1 MKPNK
6 LSSRLLALA
15 LSLVLSLSL
24 SLPALAAG
32 EDGIIYIHTA
42 KDLCALSDSCA
53 YDAWSRGKTVL
64 LTADISLRGV
74 DFEPIASFS
83 GTFNGGG
90 HTISGLTLTKS
101 LSPAGLFLTLERGAF
116 VHALKVEGQVTP
128 GGTKEAVGGIVGRNY
143 GTLEECSFFG
153 VVKGDSAVGGIA
165 GRNEE
170 GGLIAN
176 CTASGSISANRYTG
190 GIAGYNLGTLR
201 ACINSAAVNTS
212 NVDSSLSLDDL
223 SIDPA
228 SSLTDL
234 VSVGAVESRNATS
247 DTGGIAGY
255 SSGSLLSCINRGAVG
270 YPHFGYNVGGGAGRS
285 DGFVDFCSNYGMIYG
300 RKDVGG
306 IVGQM
311 EPYLHLSL
319 RDDLIARLRA
329 ELDKLNALV
338 SSTLDDVDSTN
349 DHISSRLDSVSAYT
363 NAAVDDADSLAGQ
376 TTDFIDKNIGSVN
389 ELTDRAK
396 TVTDALPDILKAL
409 ETAEKHAG
417 DAIDALHQCDKDLT
431 LNAADRAELSA
442 ASGRIQTNSAKL
454 KAAANS
460 LNTAVNALK
469 EYLDG
474 GKTWN
479 TDAVRRLL
487 SDALAALSDAV
498 SALAEISTDMAK
510 IAAILSGFLKDAAPK
525 AHDDIQ
531 RALDALSDA
540 AASLDTATGKTRRL
554 IEDLNTRDDLTFYPL
569 GDGYQDTLDSL
580 FTNLRS
586 TMDELDALSDGL
598 SADGSTL
605 TADLRAVNDQ
615 MNAVVN
621 LCLDIFVD
629 MTDADASDIFED
641 TSDENIDAVT
651 FGKVRDC
658 TNHGTVEADLNVGGI
673 AGAMAIEYE
682 LDPEGDQK
690 ESSSVFDRVYET
702 KAVVQH
708 CVNRGSIS
716 GKKDCIGGIVGE
728 MDLGIVLSC
737 EAYGS
742 ARSETGSYV
751 GGIAGLSSAGIRSSW
766 AKLTL
771 SGKSSVGG
779 IVGSGSEDTSSSAAG
794 SGCTVTDCRSLVV
807 VEDCDQF
814 SGAISGRDLGVFR
827 GNYFVSDVLRGIDRR
842 SLSGQAEPMDY
853 AAFCAL
859 DSVPEDFLS
868 FTLRFV
874 CDGRTL
880 KTLRFDYGDSF
891 DFSVFPS
898 LTEQSGS
905 YPVWDR
911 TDLTDL
917 RFDTV
922 VTAEYTAYRA
932 SLQSDTQRAD
942 GRSVFFVEGEF
953 NETDSLTA
961 AAQTPDPGAFPQLA
975 DNRRT
980 ALKNYFSFLSER
992 TLPAMTVYRS
1002 VAEQWELSFPRDAL
1016 AEHTIRYL
1024 PPEEVS
1030 MDHCAV
1036 FVRRSDGTWQPVET
1050 TSMGSY
1056 LLFTV
1061 EGENVQLAVL
1071 TTAAVWWLWAIFL
1084 ALIAAAVFFIVRVVH
1099 RKRRKKAVKS
1109 GKKENGAAG

>member
-6 LSSRLLALA
+6 LSSHLLALA

-32 EDGIIYIHTA
+32 EDYIIYIHTA
-42 KDLCALSDSCA
+42 KDLCTLSDSCA
-53 YDAWSRGKTVL
+53 YDVWSRGKTVL

-90 HTISGLTLTKS
+90 HTISGLTLTDS

-116 VHALKVEGQVTP
+116 VHALKVEGQVAP

-165 GRNEE
+165 GRNEA
-170 GGLIAN
+170 GGLVAN
-176 CTASGSISANRYTG
+176 CTVSGSVSANRYTG

-201 ACINSAAVNTS
+201 ACINSASVNTA
-212 NVDSSLSLDDL
+212 NVDPTLSLDDL

-270 YPHFGYNVGGGAGRS
+270 YPHFGYNVGGGTGRS

-409 ETAEKHAG
+409 ETAEDSMG
-417 DAIDALHQCDKDLT
+417 DAVDALRQCDKDLT
-431 LNAADRAELSA
+431 LSAADRAELSA

-454 KAAANS
+454 KAAADS
-460 LNTAVNALK
+460 LNTAVNDLK

-474 GKTWN
+474 SKTWN

-510 IAAILSGFLKDAAPK
+510 IAAILSDFLKDAAPK

-531 RALDALSDA
+531 CALDALGSTSD
-540 AASLDTATGKTRRL
+540 SLNSAMRRTRRL
-554 IEDLNTRDDLTFYPL
+554 IEDLNARDDLTFYPL

-651 FGKVRDC
+651 FGKVRGC
-658 TNHGTVEADLNVGGI
+658 TNYGAVDADLNVGGI

-779 IVGSGSEDTSSSAAG
+779 IVGSGSGDTSSSAG

-859 DSVPEDFLS
+859 GSVPEDFLS

-932 SLQSDTQRAD
+932 SLQSDAQRAD
-942 GRSVFFVEGEF
+942 GRSIFFVEGEF
-953 NETDSLTA
+953 NETDTLTA

-1036 FVRRSDGTWQPVET
+1036 FVRRSDGSWQPVET

-1056 LLFTV
+1056 LLFTA

-1084 ALIAAAVFFIVRVVH
+1084 VLIAAAAFFIVRVVH
-1099 RKRRKKAVKS
+1099 RRRRKRTVKL

>member
-42 KDLCALSDSCA
+42 KDLCAFSDSCA

-90 HTISGLTLTKS
+90 HTISGLTLTDS

-128 GGTKEAVGGIVGRNY
+128 GGTKEFVGGIAGRSY
-143 GTLEECSFFG
+143 GTIEECSFFG
-153 VVKGDSAVGGIA
+153 VVKGESAVGGIV
-165 GRNEE
+165 GRNEA
-170 GGLIAN
+170 GGLVAN
-176 CTASGSISANRYTG
+176 CTVSGSVSANRYTG

-201 ACINSAAVNTS
+201 ACINSASVNTA
-212 NVDSSLSLDDL
+212 NVDPTLSLDDL

-247 DTGGIAGY
+247 DTGGVAGY

-285 DGFVDFCSNYGMIYG
+285 DGFMDFCSNYGMIYG

-319 RDDLIARLRA
+319 RDDLIARLRT

-363 NAAVDDADSLAGQ
+363 NAAVDDADSLAGK
-376 TTDFIDKNIGSVN
+376 TTDFIDKNIGTVN
-389 ELTDRAK
+389 ELADR
-396 TVTDALPDILKAL
+396 VDDVMDALPDILKAL
-409 ETAEKHAG
+409 EAAEDSMG
-417 DAIDALHQCDKDLT
+417 DAVDALEQCNKDLT
-431 LNAADRAELSA
+431 MSAADRAELSRF
-442 ASGRIQTNSAKL
+442 SNDLQQQSK
-454 KAAANS
+454 
-460 LNTAVNALK
+460 
-469 EYLDG
+469 
-474 GKTWN
+474 
-479 TDAVRRLL
+479 
-487 SDALAALSDAV
+487 ALAALTDELRGYIESDDV
-498 SALAEISTDMAK
+498 NSALACLVNVADVLSAMASDMSGITGLLTDYLQTAV
-510 IAAILSGFLKDAAPK
+510 PK
-525 AHDDIQ
+525 AHEDIQ
-531 RALDALSDA
+531 RALRALDGTSG
-540 AASLDTATGKTRRL
+540 SLGSALRQARKL
-554 IEDLNTRDDLTFYPL
+554 IEEFNERDELTFYPL
-569 GDGYQDTLDSL
+569 GEGYQSTLDSL
-580 FTNLRS
+580 FSNLRS
-586 TMDELDALSDGL
+586 TMNELDGLSDEV

-779 IVGSGSEDTSSSAAG
+779 IVGSGSEDTSSSAG

-842 SLSGQAEPMDY
+842 SLSGQAEPMNY
-853 AAFCAL
+853 AALCAL
-859 DSVPEDFLS
+859 DGVPEDLLS

-932 SLQSDTQRAD
+932 SLQSDAQRAD

-953 NETDSLTA
+953 NETDTLTA

-1036 FVRRSDGTWQPVET
+1036 FVRQSDGSWQPVET

-1056 LLFTV
+1056 LLFTA

-1084 ALIAAAVFFIVRVVH
+1084 VLIVAAAFFIVRVVH
-1099 RKRRKKAVKS
+1099 RRRRKKTVKS

>member
-90 HTISGLTLTKS
+90 HTISGLTLTES

-116 VHALKVEGQVTP
+116 VHALKVEGQVAP

-165 GRNEE
+165 GRNED

-176 CTASGSISANRYTG
+176 CTVSGSVSANRYTG

-201 ACINSAAVNTS
+201 ACINSASVNTA
-212 NVDSSLSLDDL
+212 NVDPTLSLDDL

-376 TTDFIDKNIGSVN
+376 TTDFIDKNIGTVN
-389 ELTDRAK
+389 ELTDRADD
-396 TVTDALPDILKAL
+396 VMEALPGILRSLEDAADESSDVISAL
-409 ETAEKHAG
+409 E
-417 DAIDALHQCDKDLT
+417 QCNRDLEMS
-431 LNAADRAELSA
+431 AADRAQLTQYSNDLQRQ
-442 ASGRIQTNSAKL
+442 SST
-454 KAAANS
+454 
-460 LNTAVNALK
+460 
-469 EYLDG
+469 
-474 GKTWN
+474 
-479 TDAVRRLL
+479 L
-487 SDALAALSDAV
+487 SDLAGQLRGYIENGDV
-498 SALAEISTDMAK
+498 DSALACLADAADALSAMASDISGIT
-510 IAAILSGFLKDAAPK
+510 AILTDYLQTAVPK

-531 RALDALSDA
+531 RALDALGSTSD
-540 AASLDTATGKTRRL
+540 SLNSAMRRTRRL
-554 IEDLNTRDDLTFYPL
+554 IEDLNARDDLTFYPL

-598 SADGSTL
+598 SADGSAL

-651 FGKVRDC
+651 FGKVRGC
-658 TNHGTVEADLNVGGI
+658 TNYGAVDADLNVGGI

-779 IVGSGSEDTSSSAAG
+779 IVGSGSEDTSSSAG

-859 DSVPEDFLS
+859 DGVPEDFLS

-953 NETDSLTA
+953 NETDTLTA

-1036 FVRRSDGTWQPVET
+1036 FVRRSDGSWQPVET
-1050 TSMGSY
+1050 ASMGSY
-1056 LLFTV
+1056 LLFTA

-1099 RKRRKKAVKS
+1099 RRRGKKAAKPS
-1109 GKKENGAAG
+1109 KKENGAAG

>member
-6 LSSRLLALA
+6 RSSRLLALA

-116 VHALKVEGQVTP
+116 VHALKVEGQVAP
-128 GGTKEAVGGIVGRNY
+128 GGTKEFVGGIAGRSY
-143 GTLEECSFFG
+143 GTIEECSFFG
-153 VVKGDSAVGGIA
+153 VVKGESAVGGIV
-165 GRNEE
+165 GRNEA
-170 GGLIAN
+170 GGLVAN
-176 CTASGSISANRYTG
+176 CTVSGSVSANRYTG

-201 ACINSAAVNTS
+201 ACINSASVNTA
-212 NVDSSLSLDDL
+212 NVDPTLSLDDL

-285 DGFVDFCSNYGMIYG
+285 DGFMDFCSNYGMIYG

-319 RDDLIARLRA
+319 RDDLIARLRT

-376 TTDFIDKNIGSVN
+376 TTDFIDKNIGTVN
-389 ELTDRAK
+389 ELADR
-396 TVTDALPDILKAL
+396 VDDVMDALPDILKAL
-409 ETAEKHAG
+409 EAAEDSMG
-417 DAIDALHQCDKDLT
+417 DAVDALEQCNKDLT
-431 LNAADRAELSA
+431 MSAADRAELSRF
-442 ASGRIQTNSAKL
+442 SNDLQQQSK
-454 KAAANS
+454 
-460 LNTAVNALK
+460 
-469 EYLDG
+469 
-474 GKTWN
+474 
-479 TDAVRRLL
+479 
-487 SDALAALSDAV
+487 ALAALTDELRGYIESDDV
-498 SALAEISTDMAK
+498 NSALACLVNVADVLSAMASDMSGITGLLTDYLQTAV
-510 IAAILSGFLKDAAPK
+510 PK
-525 AHDDIQ
+525 AHEDIQ
-531 RALDALSDA
+531 RALRALDGTSG
-540 AASLDTATGKTRRL
+540 SLGSALRQARKL
-554 IEDLNTRDDLTFYPL
+554 IEEFNERDELTFYPL
-569 GDGYQDTLDSL
+569 GEGYQSTLDSL
-580 FTNLRS
+580 FSNLRS
-586 TMDELDALSDGL
+586 TMNELDGL
-598 SADGSTL
+598 SDEVSADGTTL

-651 FGKVRDC
+651 FGKVRGC
-658 TNHGTVEADLNVGGI
+658 TNYGAVDADLNVGGI

-779 IVGSGSEDTSSSAAG
+779 IVGSGSEDTSSSAG

-859 DSVPEDFLS
+859 GSVPEDFLS

-932 SLQSDTQRAD
+932 SLQSDAQRAD

-953 NETDSLTA
+953 NETDTLTA

-1056 LLFTV
+1056 LLFTA

-1084 ALIAAAVFFIVRVVH
+1084 ALIVAAAFFIVRVVH
-1099 RKRRKKAVKS
+1099 RRRRKKIVKS

>member
-6 LSSRLLALA
+6 RSSRLLALA

-90 HTISGLTLTKS
+90 HTISGLTLTDS

-116 VHALKVEGQVTP
+116 VHALKVEGQVAP
-128 GGTKEAVGGIVGRNY
+128 GGTKEAVGGIAGRSY
-143 GTLEECSFFG
+143 GTIEECSFFG
-153 VVKGDSAVGGIA
+153 VVKGESAVGGIV
-165 GRNEE
+165 GRNEA
-170 GGLIAN
+170 GGLVAN
-176 CTASGSISANRYTG
+176 CTVSGSVSANRYTG

-201 ACINSAAVNTS
+201 ACINSASVNTA
-212 NVDSSLSLDDL
+212 NVDPTLSLDDL

-285 DGFVDFCSNYGMIYG
+285 DGFMDFCSNYGMIYG

-311 EPYLHLSL
+311 EPYLRLSL

-409 ETAEKHAG
+409 EAAEDSMG
-417 DAIDALHQCDKDLT
+417 DAVDALRQCDKDLT
-431 LNAADRAELSA
+431 LNAADRAELSRF
-442 ASGRIQTNSAKL
+442 SNDLQQQSK
-454 KAAANS
+454 
-460 LNTAVNALK
+460 
-469 EYLDG
+469 
-474 GKTWN
+474 
-479 TDAVRRLL
+479 
-487 SDALAALSDAV
+487 ALAALTDELRGYIESDDV
-498 SALAEISTDMAK
+498 NSALACLVNVADVLSAMASDMSGITGLLTDYLQTAV
-510 IAAILSGFLKDAAPK
+510 PK

-531 RALDALSDA
+531 QALDALSDA

-554 IEDLNTRDDLTFYPL
+554 IEDLNARGSLTFYPL

-651 FGKVRDC
+651 FGKVHSC
-658 TNHGTVEADLNVGGI
+658 TNYGAVDADLNVGGI

-779 IVGSGSEDTSSSAAG
+779 IVGSGSEDTSSSAG

-853 AAFCAL
+853 AALCAL
-859 DSVPEDFLS
+859 GSVPEDFLS

-932 SLQSDTQRAD
+932 SLQSDAQRAD

-1024 PPEEVS
+1024 SPEEVS

-1036 FVRRSDGTWQPVET
+1036 FVRRSDGSWQPVET

-1056 LLFTV
+1056 LLFTA

-1099 RKRRKKAVKS
+1099 RKRRKKTVKS

>member
-42 KDLCALSDSCA
+42 KDLCAFSDSCA

-90 HTISGLTLTKS
+90 HTISGLTLTDS

-128 GGTKEAVGGIVGRNY
+128 GGTKEFVGGIAGRSY
-143 GTLEECSFFG
+143 GTIEECSFFG
-153 VVKGDSAVGGIA
+153 VVKGESAVGGIV
-165 GRNEE
+165 GRNEA
-170 GGLIAN
+170 GGLVAN
-176 CTASGSISANRYTG
+176 CTVSGSVSANRYTG

-201 ACINSAAVNTS
+201 ACINSASVNTA
-212 NVDSSLSLDDL
+212 NVDPTLSLDDL

-247 DTGGIAGY
+247 DTGGVAGY

-285 DGFVDFCSNYGMIYG
+285 DGFMDFCSNYGMIYG

-319 RDDLIARLRA
+319 RDDLIARLRT

-376 TTDFIDKNIGSVN
+376 TTDFIDKNIGTVN
-389 ELTDRAK
+389 ELADR
-396 TVTDALPDILKAL
+396 VDDVMDALPDILKAL
-409 ETAEKHAG
+409 EAAEDSMG
-417 DAIDALHQCDKDLT
+417 DAVDALEQCNKDLT
-431 LNAADRAELSA
+431 MSAADRAELSRF
-442 ASGRIQTNSAKL
+442 SNDLQQQSK
-454 KAAANS
+454 
-460 LNTAVNALK
+460 
-469 EYLDG
+469 
-474 GKTWN
+474 
-479 TDAVRRLL
+479 
-487 SDALAALSDAV
+487 ALAALTDELRGYIESDDV
-498 SALAEISTDMAK
+498 NSALACLVNVADVLSAMASDMSGITGLLTDYLQTAV
-510 IAAILSGFLKDAAPK
+510 PK
-525 AHDDIQ
+525 AHEDIQ
-531 RALDALSDA
+531 RALRALDGTSG
-540 AASLDTATGKTRRL
+540 SLGSALRQARKL
-554 IEDLNTRDDLTFYPL
+554 IEEFNERDELTFYPL
-569 GDGYQDTLDSL
+569 GEGYQSTLDSL
-580 FTNLRS
+580 FSNLRS
-586 TMDELDALSDGL
+586 TMNELDGLSDEV

-779 IVGSGSEDTSSSAAG
+779 IVGSGSEDTSSSAG

-842 SLSGQAEPMDY
+842 SLSGQAEPMNY
-853 AAFCAL
+853 AALCAL
-859 DSVPEDFLS
+859 DGVPEDLLS

-932 SLQSDTQRAD
+932 SLQSDAQRAD

-953 NETDSLTA
+953 NETDTLTA

-1036 FVRRSDGTWQPVET
+1036 FVRQSDGSWQPVET

-1056 LLFTV
+1056 LLFTA

-1084 ALIAAAVFFIVRVVH
+1084 VLIVAAAFFIVRVVH
-1099 RKRRKKAVKS
+1099 RRRRKKTVKS

>member
-6 LSSRLLALA
+6 RSSRLLALA

-32 EDGIIYIHTA
+32 EDDIIYIHTA

-90 HTISGLTLTKS
+90 HTISGLTLTDS

-116 VHALKVEGQVTP
+116 VHALKVEGQVAP

-153 VVKGDSAVGGIA
+153 VVKGDSAVGGIV

-201 ACINSAAVNTS
+201 ACINSASVNTA
-212 NVDSSLSLDDL
+212 NVDPTLSLDDL

-285 DGFVDFCSNYGMIYG
+285 DGFMDFCSNYGMIYG

-319 RDDLIARLRA
+319 RDDLIAKLRA

-409 ETAEKHAG
+409 EAAEDSMG
-417 DAIDALHQCDKDLT
+417 DAVDALEQCNKDLT
-431 LNAADRAELSA
+431 MSAADRAELSRF
-442 ASGRIQTNSAKL
+442 SNDLQQQSK
-454 KAAANS
+454 
-460 LNTAVNALK
+460 
-469 EYLDG
+469 
-474 GKTWN
+474 
-479 TDAVRRLL
+479 
-487 SDALAALSDAV
+487 ALAALTDELRGYIESDDV
-498 SALAEISTDMAK
+498 NSALACLVNVADVLSAMASDMSGITGLLTDYLQTAV
-510 IAAILSGFLKDAAPK
+510 PK
-525 AHDDIQ
+525 AHEDIQ
-531 RALDALSDA
+531 RALRALDGTSG
-540 AASLDTATGKTRRL
+540 SLGSALRQARKL
-554 IEDLNTRDDLTFYPL
+554 IEEFNERDELTFYPL
-569 GDGYQDTLDSL
+569 GEGYQSTLDSL
-580 FTNLRS
+580 FSNLRS
-586 TMDELDALSDGL
+586 TMNELDGL
-598 SADGSTL
+598 SDEVSADGTTL

-651 FGKVRDC
+651 FGKVRGC
-658 TNHGTVEADLNVGGI
+658 TNYGAVDADLNVGGI

-779 IVGSGSEDTSSSAAG
+779 IVGSGSEDTSSSAG

-859 DSVPEDFLS
+859 GSVPEDFLS

-932 SLQSDTQRAD
+932 SLQSDAQRAD

-953 NETDSLTA
+953 NETDTLTA

-1056 LLFTV
+1056 LLFTA

-1084 ALIAAAVFFIVRVVH
+1084 ALIVAAAFFIVRVVH
-1099 RKRRKKAVKS
+1099 RRRRKKIVKS

>member
-6 LSSRLLALA
+6 RSSRLLALA

-90 HTISGLTLTKS
+90 HTISGLTLTDS

-116 VHALKVEGQVTP
+116 VHALKVEGQVAP
-128 GGTKEAVGGIVGRNY
+128 GGTKEFVGGIAGRSY
-143 GTLEECSFFG
+143 GTIEECSFFG
-153 VVKGDSAVGGIA
+153 VVKGESAVGGIV
-165 GRNEE
+165 GRNEA
-170 GGLIAN
+170 GGLVAN
-176 CTASGSISANRYTG
+176 CTVSGSVSANRYTG

-201 ACINSAAVNTS
+201 ACINSASVNTA
-212 NVDSSLSLDDL
+212 NVDPTLSLDDL

-247 DTGGIAGY
+247 DTGGVAGY

-270 YPHFGYNVGGGAGRS
+270 YPHFGYNVSGGAGRS
-285 DGFVDFCSNYGMIYG
+285 DGFMDFCSNYGMIYG

-409 ETAEKHAG
+409 EAAEDSMG
-417 DAIDALHQCDKDLT
+417 DAVDALEQCNKDLT
-431 LNAADRAELSA
+431 LSAADRAQLTQYSNDLQRQ
-442 ASGRIQTNSAKL
+442 SST
-454 KAAANS
+454 
-460 LNTAVNALK
+460 
-469 EYLDG
+469 
-474 GKTWN
+474 
-479 TDAVRRLL
+479 L
-487 SDALAALSDAV
+487 SDLAGQLRGYIENGDV
-498 SALAEISTDMAK
+498 DSALACLADAADALSAMASDISGIT
-510 IAAILSGFLKDAAPK
+510 AILTDYLQTAAPK

-531 RALDALSDA
+531 RALDALGSTSD
-540 AASLDTATGKTRRL
+540 SLNSAMRRTRRL
-554 IEDLNTRDDLTFYPL
+554 IEDLNARDDLTFYPL

-651 FGKVRDC
+651 FGKVRSC
-658 TNHGTVEADLNVGGI
+658 TNYGAVDADLNVGGI

-779 IVGSGSEDTSSSAAG
+779 IIGSGSEDTSSSAG

-891 DFSVFPS
+891 DSSVFPS

-932 SLQSDTQRAD
+932 SLQSDAQRAD

-953 NETDSLTA
+953 NETDTLTA

-1036 FVRRSDGTWQPVET
+1036 FVRRSDGSWQPVET

-1084 ALIAAAVFFIVRVVH
+1084 VLIVAAAFFIVRFA
-1099 RKRRKKAVKS
+1099 RRRRGKKAAKPS
-1109 GKKENGAAG
+1109 KKENGAAG